1 MKRKNGFWEFIGYI
15 SLMGC
20 ILGQIVVG
28 YAYLPAQFIYLF
40 CNLAATIRSFAIRQ
54 SPSDKVKNCAF
65 TAITLGL
72 IIIKICIGG

>member
-1 MKRKNGFWEFIGYI
+1 MRRFFWETVGYL

-20 ILGQIVVG
+20 VLGQIIVG

-40 CNLAATIRSFAIRQ
+40 CNILATIRCFTIHQRQ
-54 SPSDKVKNCAF
+54 SDKVKNCVF

-72 IIIKICIGG
+72 IILRFCKGG

>member
-40 CNLAATIRSFAIRQ
+40 CNIAATIRSFAIHQ
-54 SPSDKVKNCAF
+54 PSSDRVKNCAF